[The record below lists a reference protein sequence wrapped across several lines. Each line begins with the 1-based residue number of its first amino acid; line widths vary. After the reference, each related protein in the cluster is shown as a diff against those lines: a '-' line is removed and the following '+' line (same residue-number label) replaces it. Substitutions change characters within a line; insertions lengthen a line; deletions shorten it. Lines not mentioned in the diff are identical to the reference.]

1 MIDWCA
7 AGRSGRSHGGCFVI
21 AGITIRQLA
30 ALIAVAVLVGAT
42 AGVAGGIVG
51 ANIAGD
57 DLPEIVRLVPP
68 APESPP
74 PTTAER
80 LRAAIETVSPAV
92 VTVLTTQGQSQNQAS
107 GIVISDGGYVL
118 TNYHVI
124 EDAESVV
131 VVLST
136 GERRDALFVGDDSP
150 YSDVAV
156 LRIAPEGLRSARFG
170 DSDLVRRGD
179 TVVVIAGGLLTFE
192 NAVKVGVISQVRL
205 DWARDGVINQDML
218 QTDAAVNHGDS
229 GGALINLDGE
239 VIGLLSQVIR
249 VTPDGQIVEG
259 LALAHSSNSIAQV
272 IEAFVT
278 AGRDFHVRPG
288 IERIGRQHL
297 EITPALA
304 AERGLPVDTGA
315 LVVAVEPGSPAA
327 RAGVTEGD
335 IVVGVNGVAIDL
347 NSPFVNLL
355 KELTPGIPTE
365 LFILRGDEQ
374 LIVVVAT

>member
-1 MIDWCA
+1 M
-7 AGRSGRSHGGCFVI
+7 
-21 AGITIRQLA
+21 
-30 ALIAVAVLVGAT
+30 LVGAT

-68 APESPP
+68 APEPRD

-92 VTVLTTQGQSQNQAS
+92 VTVLTTQGQSQNQGS
-107 GIVISDGGYVL
+107 GIVIGDGGYVL

-179 TVVVIAGGLLTFE
+179 TVAVIAGGLLTFE

-249 VTPDGQIVEG
+249 VTPNGQIVEG

-272 IEAFVT
+272 VEAFVT

-304 AERGLPVDTGA
+304 AERGLPVDAGA

>member
-1 MIDWCA
+1 M
-7 AGRSGRSHGGCFVI
+7 
-21 AGITIRQLA
+21 
-30 ALIAVAVLVGAT
+30 
-42 AGVAGGIVG
+42 
-51 ANIAGD
+51 
-57 DLPEIVRLVPP
+57 
-68 APESPP
+68 
-74 PTTAER
+74 
-80 LRAAIETVSPAV
+80 
-92 VTVLTTQGQSQNQAS
+92 
-107 GIVISDGGYVL
+107 
-118 TNYHVI
+118 
-124 EDAESVV
+124 
-131 VVLST
+131 
-136 GERRDALFVGDDSP
+136 
-150 YSDVAV
+150 
-156 LRIAPEGLRSARFG
+156 
-170 DSDLVRRGD
+170 
-179 TVVVIAGGLLTFE
+179 
-192 NAVKVGVISQVRL
+192 ISQVHL

-249 VTPDGQIVEG
+249 VTPDGQVVEW
-259 LALAHSSNSIAQV
+259 LALAHSSNSIAQAV
-272 IEAFVT
+272 EAFVT

-304 AERGLPVDTGA
+304 AERGLPVDAGA